1 TLQVGRK
8 RMSHRRMIV
17 CRDGQEAA
25 RLLDLNEPKRVLTA
39 YEEAQG
45 KSVVFMFPGGGA
57 QYVNMGLGVYET
69 EGVFRQEVDQCCEIL
84 KPDLGYDLRDYLYP
98 EPARLEEAKR
108 QMKRT
113 SVGLPALFAVEYA
126 MAKQLEGWGVKADAM
141 IGHSLGE
148 SVAACLSGVFSLE
161 DALRIVRLR
170 GQLFEELPK
179 GGMVS
184 VAAGETRVRGMI

>member
-1 TLQVGRK
+1 
-8 RMSHRRMIV
+8 
-17 CRDGQEAA
+17 
-25 RLLDLNEPKRVLTA
+25 
-39 YEEAQG
+39 
-45 KSVVFMFPGGGA
+45 
-57 QYVNMGLGVYET
+57 
-69 EGVFRQEVDQCCEIL
+69 
-84 KPDLGYDLRDYLYP
+84 YLYP

-161 DALRIVRLR
+161 DVLRIVRLR

-184 VAAGETRVRGMI
+184 VAAGETRVRGMIGEMLSIAAVNGPEQVVVSGEEEAIEEMCRRMGQDEIEHRRIQIDVAAHSWMLEGILD